1 MRIREE
7 LRPEQERDQALLQS
21 LVAKM
26 EVRAATVLSL
36 SCTIT
41 FYHNWIAAHFFSR
54 MLKISGYGLTLLQ
67 V

>member
-26 EVRAATVLSL
+26 EVRAAKVLSL

-41 FYHNWIAAHFFSR
+41 FITTGLRRIIFFEC
-54 MLKISGYGLTLLQ
+54 
-67 V
+67 